1 MKVKHILVI
10 LILGLILMDLGA
22 LFKIMHWPGAGE
34 MITASFAIELIFGI
48 LAIWKILTLDKF
60 KEFLNS

>member
-10 LILGLILMDLGA
+10 FIFGLIILDLGA
-22 LFKIMHWPGAGE
+22 LFKLIHWPGAGE
-34 MITASFAIELIFGI
+34 MIIASIVIEIIAGI
-48 LAIWKILTLDKF
+48 LAIWKILTSDKF

>member
-10 LILGLILMDLGA
+10 LILGIILLDLGA

-34 MITASFAIELIFGI
+34 MITVSFVLEIMVGI
-48 LAIWKILTLDKF
+48 LAIWKVLTSDKF

>member
-10 LILGLILMDLGA
+10 FIFGLIILDLGA
-22 LFKIMHWPGAGE
+22 LFKLIHWPGAGE
-34 MITASFAIELIFGI
+34 MIFASFVIEIIAGI
-48 LAIWKILTLDKF
+48 LAIWKILTSDKF